1 MQETNQTPENQVSQ
15 DKTQTPIDTIIEAI
29 TKSPV
34 FDLPGAIVSFGR
46 FLEKL
51 PDIIELAKSPE
62 KVLALSQFYG
72 NIVNTTVNGYL
83 AATEAS
89 KVPTAPQISELLLT
103 LQKITYLND
112 WQKQFFLMHFT
123 GVHVQFL
130 GTDNEGHVVIVSQE
144 PGRPESSEEPTKKP
158 EDKEPPEP
166 HIPETGL

>member
-1 MQETNQTPENQVSQ
+1 MSQ
-15 DKTQTPIDTIIEAI
+15 DKTQTPIESIIDTII
-29 TKSPV
+29 KSPV
-34 FDLPGAIVSFGR
+34 FDLPGAIVSFAK

-51 PDIIELAKSPE
+51 PDIIELTKSPE
-62 KVLALSQFYG
+62 KVLALSQFYT

-89 KVPTAPQISELLLT
+89 KVPTASQISELLLT
-103 LQKITYLND
+103 LQKVTYLND

-130 GTDNEGHVVIVSQE
+130 GTDGEGHVVIVSQQDTN
-144 PGRPESSEEPTKKP
+144 PPQGSSEEPSKKP